1 MVLALLAAVAAPS
14 RAGDTTPTT
23 SPNEN
28 SFAALKRA
36 YDDATKAYHD
46 EFEAA
51 HEAAKAKGDAALK
64 AFKFEKPRPG
74 FAFAPKFLAVAEK
87 DPEGPDAVD
96 ALKLA
101 VRYGFS
107 DTGNAPEFRARAIKI
122 LQEHYVTKA
131 QIKGFVRQL
140 AMTEEPGAR
149 KVLDDVI
156 ARNPDRKVRA
166 AAYKALIAYRE
177 YLIRF
182 AEMAKDKDRAAM
194 IEKSEGKEAL
204 NQRLARAAV
213 AQGEIEAMKK
223 TLREEYRG
231 FVHDLSVGQTAP
243 EVVTQDVDG
252 KPVKLGD
259 LKGNVVVL
267 DVWATWCVPCTA
279 MIPHEREMVG
289 RLEGKPFRLVDLS
302 VDDDVKTLQ
311 DFLAKEKLPWTHWW
325 AGPGGAESSFVQDWD
340 IRGIPA
346 IFVLDGEGVI
356 RYRNVRGDELE
367 EAVNALLKEAE
378 AKAAGCARREEG
390 R

>member
-1 MVLALLAAVAAPS
+1 MRRPLMVLALLAAVAAPS

-28 SFAALKRA
+28 SFAALKKA

-51 HEAAKAKGDAALK
+51 YEAAKAKGDAALK
-64 AFKFEKPRPG
+64 AFKFKKPRPG

-87 DPEGPDAVD
+87 DPEGPDAGD
-96 ALKLA
+96 ALKLTM
-101 VRYGFS
+101 RYSSS
-107 DTGNAPEFRARAIKI
+107 DTGNAPDIRARAIKI

-131 QIKGFVRQL
+131 QIRGFVKQL
-140 AMTEEPGAR
+140 AMTDEPGAR

-156 ARNPDRKVRA
+156 ARNPDRKVQA
-166 AAYKALIAYRE
+166 AAYKALIRYRE

-182 AEMAKDKDRAAM
+182 AEIAKDKDRAAM
-194 IEKSEGKEAL
+194 IEKSEGKEAM
-204 NQRLARAAV
+204 NQRLARAAL
-213 AQGEIEAMKK
+213 ARGEIEAMKK
-223 TLREEYRG
+223 TLREEYPG
-231 FVHDLSVGQTAP
+231 DFHDLSVGQTAP

-259 LKGNVVVL
+259 LKGKVVVL

-289 RLEGKPFRLVDLS
+289 RLEGKPFRLVGLS
-302 VDDDVKTLQ
+302 IDDEVKTLK

-325 AGPGGAESSFVQDWD
+325 AGPGGAESSFMQDWD

-367 EAVNALLKEAE
+367 KAVNALLKEAE
-378 AKAAGCARREEG
+378 AKAAG
-390 R
+390 

>member
-1 MVLALLAAVAAPS
+1 MVLALLATVANPS
-14 RAGDTTPTT
+14 QAGDTTPTT

-28 SFAALKRA
+28 SFAALKKA
-36 YDDATKAYHD
+36 YTDATKAYHE

-51 HEAAKAKGDAALK
+51 LAAAEAKGAAALK
-64 AFKFEKPRPG
+64 AFKFEKRRPG
-74 FAFAPKFLAVAEK
+74 YAFAPKFLAVAEK

-101 VRYGFS
+101 MRYS
-107 DTGNAPEFRARAIKI
+107 SEYTCSAREIRARAIKI
-122 LQEHYVTKA
+122 LQEYYVTVP

-140 AMTEEPGAR
+140 AMLEEPGAR

-156 ARNPDRKVRA
+156 ARNPDRKVQA

-194 IEKSEGKEAL
+194 IEKSEGKEAM
-204 NQRLARAAV
+204 NQRLARAAL
-213 AQGEIEAMKK
+213 AQGEIEAMEK

-231 FVHDLSVGQTAP
+231 FFHDLSVGQTAP
-243 EVVTQDVDG
+243 ELVTQDVDG

-302 VDDDVKTLQ
+302 VDDDVKTLK

-325 AGPGGAESSFVQDWD
+325 AGPGGPESSFMHDWD
-340 IRGIPA
+340 IRGIPS

-356 RYRNVRGDELE
+356 RYRNVRGEELE
-367 EAVNALLKEAE
+367 KAVNALLKEAE
-378 AKAAGCARREEG
+378 AKAAG
-390 R
+390 

>member
-28 SFAALKRA
+28 SFAALKKA

-51 HEAAKAKGDAALK
+51 KAKGDTALK
-64 AFKFEKPRPG
+64 AFRFEKPRPG
-74 FAFAPKFLAVAEK
+74 YAFAPKFLAVAEK

-101 VRYGFS
+101 MRYS
-107 DTGNAPEFRARAIKI
+107 SEYTCSAREIRARAIKI
-122 LQEHYVTKA
+122 LQEYYVTEP

-140 AMTEEPGAR
+140 AMLEEPGAR

-156 ARNPDRKVRA
+156 ARNPDRKVQA
-166 AAYKALIAYRE
+166 AAYKARIAYRE
-177 YLIRF
+177 FLIRL
-182 AEMAKDKDRAAM
+182 AEMAKDKDRATM

-213 AQGEIEAMKK
+213 AQGQIEAMKK

-231 FVHDLSVGQTAP
+231 FFHDLSVGQTAP
-243 EVVTQDVDG
+243 ELVTQDVDG

-302 VDDDVKTLQ
+302 VDDDVKTLK

-325 AGPGGAESSFVQDWD
+325 AGPGGPESSFMQDWD

-367 EAVNALLKEAE
+367 KAVNALLKEAE
-378 AKAAGCARREEG
+378 AKAAG
-390 R
+390 

>member
-28 SFAALKRA
+28 SFAALKTA

-51 HEAAKAKGDAALK
+51 YEAAKAKGDAALK
-64 AFKFEKPRPG
+64 AFKFAKLRPDH
-74 FAFAPKFLAVAEK
+74 AFAPKFLAVAEK

-96 ALKLA
+96 ALKLTM
-101 VRYGFS
+101 RY
-107 DTGNAPEFRARAIKI
+107 TGNAPEIRARAIKI

-131 QIKGFVRQL
+131 QIKGFVHQL

-156 ARNPDRKVRA
+156 ARNPDRKVQA
-166 AAYKALIAYRE
+166 AAYKARIAYRE
-177 YLIRF
+177 FLIRL

-194 IEKSEGKEAL
+194 IEKGEGKEAM

-213 AQGEIEAMKK
+213 AQGEIEAMRK

-231 FVHDLSVGQTAP
+231 DFHDLSVGQTAP
-243 EVVTQDVDG
+243 ELVTQDVDG

-289 RLEGKPFRLVDLS
+289 RLEGKPFRLVGLS
-302 VDDDVKTLQ
+302 IDDEVKTLK

-325 AGPGGAESSFVQDWD
+325 AGPGGPESSFMQDWD

-346 IFVLDGEGVI
+346 IFVLDGESVI
-356 RYRNVRGDELE
+356 RYRDVRGDELE
-367 EAVNALLKEAE
+367 KAVNALLKEAE
-378 AKAAGCARREEG
+378 AKAAG
-390 R
+390 

>member
-28 SFAALKRA
+28 SFAALKKA

-51 HEAAKAKGDAALK
+51 YEAAKAKGDAALK

-74 FAFAPKFLAVAEK
+74 YAFAPKFLAVAEK

-101 VRYGFS
+101 MRYSSG
-107 DTGNAPEFRARAIKI
+107 DTRSAREIRARAIKI

-131 QIKGFVRQL
+131 QIKGFVYQL

-156 ARNPDRKVRA
+156 ARNPDRKVQA
-166 AAYKALIAYRE
+166 ATYKARIAYRE

-182 AEMAKDKDRAAM
+182 AEMIKDKDRAAM
-194 IEKSEGKEAL
+194 IEKSEGKEAVS
-204 NQRLARAAV
+204 QRLARASL
-213 AQGEIEAMKK
+213 AQGEIDAMKK

-231 FVHDLSVGQTAP
+231 YFLDLSVGRTAP
-243 EVVTQDVDG
+243 ELVAQDVDG
-252 KPVKLGD
+252 KPVKLSD
-259 LKGNVVVL
+259 LRGKVVVL
-267 DVWATWCVPCTA
+267 DVWATWCGPCMA

-289 RLEGKPFRLVDLS
+289 RLEGKPFRLVGLS
-302 VDDDVKTLQ
+302 IDDEAKTLK

-325 AGPGGAESSFVQDWD
+325 AGPGGAESSFMQDWD

-356 RYRNVRGDELE
+356 RYRDVRGDELE
-367 EAVNALLKEAE
+367 KAVNALLKEAE
-378 AKAAGCARREEG
+378 AKATG
-390 R
+390 

>member
-14 RAGDTTPTT
+14 RAGDPTPTT

-28 SFAALKRA
+28 SFAALKKA
-36 YDDATKAYHD
+36 YDDATKAYND

-51 HEAAKAKGDAALK
+51 YEAAKAKGNAALK

-74 FAFAPKFLAVAEK
+74 HAFAPKFLAVAEK
-87 DPEGPDAVD
+87 DPEGPDAVG

-101 VRYGFS
+101 MRYSSG
-107 DTGNAPEFRARAIKI
+107 DTGSAPEIRARAIKI

-131 QIKGFVRQL
+131 QIKGFVHQL

-156 ARNPDRKVRA
+156 ARNPDRKVQA

-177 YLIRF
+177 FLIRF
-182 AEMAKDKDRAAM
+182 AEMAKDKDRATM
-194 IEKSEGKEAL
+194 IEKSEGKEAM
-204 NQRLARAAV
+204 NQRLARAAL

-231 FVHDLSVGQTAP
+231 YFHDLSVGQTAP
-243 EVVTQDVDG
+243 EVVTQGVDG
-252 KPVKLGD
+252 KPVKLSD

-289 RLEGKPFRLVDLS
+289 RLEGKPFRLVGLS
-302 VDDDVKTLQ
+302 IDDEVKTLK
-311 DFLAKEKLPWTHWW
+311 DFLAKEKLPWEHWW

-346 IFVLDGEGVI
+346 IFVLDGKGVL

-367 EAVNALLKEAE
+367 KAVDALLKEAE
-378 AKAAGCARREEG
+378 AKAAG
-390 R
+390 

>member
-1 MVLALLAAVAAPS
+1 MRRPLIVLALLAAVAAPS

-28 SFAALKRA
+28 SFAALKKA

-51 HEAAKAKGDAALK
+51 YEAAKAKGDAALK
-64 AFKFEKPRPG
+64 AFRFAKPRPG
-74 FAFAPKFLAVAEK
+74 YAFAPKFLAVAEK

-101 VRYGFS
+101 MRYS
-107 DTGNAPEFRARAIKI
+107 SEDTRSAREIRARAIKI
-122 LQEHYVTKA
+122 LQEHYVTKP

-140 AMTEEPGAR
+140 AMLEEPGAR

-156 ARNPDRKVRA
+156 ARNPDRKVQA
-166 AAYKALIAYRE
+166 ATYKALIAYRE
-177 YLIRF
+177 VLIRF
-182 AEMAKDKDRAAM
+182 AERAKDKDRAAM
-194 IEKSEGKEAL
+194 IEKS
-204 NQRLARAAV
+204 
-213 AQGEIEAMKK
+213 QGEIEAMKK

-231 FVHDLSVGQTAP
+231 FFHDLSVGQTAP
-243 EVVTQDVDG
+243 ELVTQDVDG

-259 LKGNVVVL
+259 LKGKVVVL

-289 RLEGKPFRLVDLS
+289 RLEGKPFRLVGLS
-302 VDDDVKTLQ
+302 IDDEVKTLK
-311 DFLAKEKLPWTHWW
+311 DFLAREKLPWTHWW
-325 AGPGGAESSFVQDWD
+325 AGPGGAESSFMQDWD

-346 IFVLDGEGVI
+346 IFVLDGKGVI
-356 RYRNVRGDELE
+356 RYRNVRGEELE
-367 EAVNALLKEAE
+367 KAVNALLKEAE
-378 AKAAGCARREEG
+378 AKAAG
-390 R
+390 

>member
-28 SFAALKRA
+28 SFAALKKA

-51 HEAAKAKGDAALK
+51 YEAAKAKGDAALK
-64 AFKFEKPRPG
+64 AFRFEKPRPG
-74 FAFAPKFLAVAEK
+74 YAFAPKFLAVAEK

-96 ALKLA
+96 ALRLA
-101 VRYGFS
+101 MRYS
-107 DTGNAPEFRARAIKI
+107 SEDTRSAREIRASAIKI
-122 LQEHYVTKA
+122 LQEHYVTKP
-131 QIKGFVRQL
+131 QIKGFIQQL
-140 AMTEEPGAR
+140 AMLEEPGAR
-149 KVLDDVI
+149 KVVDDVI
-156 ARNPDRKVRA
+156 ARNPDRKVQA
-166 AAYKALIAYRE
+166 AAYKARIAYRE
-177 YLIRF
+177 LLIRL
-182 AEMAKDKDRAAM
+182 AEMARDKDRATM

-204 NQRLARAAV
+204 NQRFARAAV

-231 FVHDLSVGQTAP
+231 FFHDLSVGQTAP
-243 EVVTQDVDG
+243 ELVTQDVDG
-252 KPVKLGD
+252 KPVKLCD

-302 VDDDVKTLQ
+302 VDDDVKTLK
-311 DFLAKEKLPWTHWW
+311 DFLAREKLPWTHWW
-325 AGPGGAESSFVQDWD
+325 AGPGGPESSFMQDWD

-367 EAVNALLKEAE
+367 KAVNALLKEAE
-378 AKAAGCARREEG
+378 AKAAG
-390 R
+390 

>member
-28 SFAALKRA
+28 SFAALKKA

-51 HEAAKAKGDAALK
+51 YEAARAKGDAALK
-64 AFKFEKPRPG
+64 AFKFAKPRPG

-101 VRYGFS
+101 MRYS
-107 DTGNAPEFRARAIKI
+107 SEDTRSAREIRARAIKI
-122 LQEHYVTKA
+122 LQEHYVTKP
-131 QIKGFVRQL
+131 QIKGFVYHL
-140 AMTEEPGAR
+140 AMIEEPGAR

-156 ARNPDRKVRA
+156 ARNPDRKVQA
-166 AAYKALIAYRE
+166 ATYKALIRYRE

-182 AEMAKDKDRAAM
+182 AEMAKDKDRGAM

-204 NQRLARAAV
+204 SQRFARAAV
-213 AQGEIEAMKK
+213 AQGEIEGMKK
-223 TLREEYRG
+223 TLREEYPG
-231 FVHDLSVGQTAP
+231 YFHDLSVGQTAP
-243 EVVTQDVDG
+243 ELVTQDVDG
-252 KPVKLGD
+252 KPVKLSD
-259 LKGNVVVL
+259 LKGKVVVL

-302 VDDDVKTLQ
+302 VDDDVKTLK

-325 AGPGGAESSFVQDWD
+325 AGPGGVESSFVQDWD

-346 IFVLDGEGVI
+346 IFVLDGKGVI

-367 EAVNALLKEAE
+367 KAVNALLKEAE
-378 AKAAGCARREEG
+378 AKAAG
-390 R
+390 

>member
-28 SFAALKRA
+28 SFAALKKA

-51 HEAAKAKGDAALK
+51 YEAAKAKGDAALK
-64 AFKFEKPRPG
+64 AFRFEKPRPG
-74 FAFAPKFLAVAEK
+74 YAFAPKFLAVADK

-101 VRYGFS
+101 MRYS
-107 DTGNAPEFRARAIKI
+107 SEDTRSAREIRARAIKI
-122 LQEHYVTKA
+122 LQEHYVTKP
-131 QIKGFVRQL
+131 QIKGFARQL

-156 ARNPDRKVRA
+156 ARNPDRKVQA
-166 AAYKALIAYRE
+166 AAYKARIAYRE
-177 YLIRF
+177 YLIRL

-194 IEKSEGKEAL
+194 IEKSEGKEAIS
-204 NQRLARAAV
+204 QRLARAAL

-231 FVHDLSVGQTAP
+231 FFHDLSVGQTAP
-243 EVVTQDVDG
+243 ELVTQDVDG

-259 LKGNVVVL
+259 LKGKVVVL

-289 RLEGKPFRLVDLS
+289 RLEGKPFRLVGLS
-302 VDDDVKTLQ
+302 IDDEVQTLK

-325 AGPGGAESSFVQDWD
+325 AGPGGPESSFMQDWD

-346 IFVLDGEGVI
+346 IFVLDGKGVI

-367 EAVNALLKEAE
+367 KAVNALLKEAE
-378 AKAAGCARREEG
+378 AKAAG
-390 R
+390 

>member
-1 MVLALLAAVAAPS
+1 MTRPPMVLALLAAVAAPC

-28 SFAALKRA
+28 SFAALKKA
-36 YDDATKAYHD
+36 YNDATKAYHD

-51 HEAAKAKGDAALK
+51 YEAPKAKGDAALK

-74 FAFAPKFLAVAEK
+74 YAFAPKFLAVAEK
-87 DPEGPDAVD
+87 DPEGPNAVD

-101 VRYGFS
+101 LRYSSGE
-107 DTGNAPEFRARAIKI
+107 TGNAPEIRARAIKI

-131 QIKGFVRQL
+131 QIKGFVRKL
-140 AMTEEPGAR
+140 AMTDEPGAR

-156 ARNPDRKVRA
+156 ARNPDRKVQA
-166 AAYKALIAYRE
+166 AAYNARIAYRE
-177 YLIRF
+177 FLIRL

-194 IEKSEGKEAL
+194 IEKSEGKEAM
-204 NQRLARAAV
+204 NQRLARAAL
-213 AQGEIEAMKK
+213 APGEIEAMKK
-223 TLREEYRG
+223 TLREEYPG
-231 FVHDLSVGQTAP
+231 DFHDLSVGQTAP
-243 EVVTQDVDG
+243 EFVTQDVDG

-259 LKGNVVVL
+259 LKGEVVVL

-289 RLEGKPFRLVDLS
+289 RLAGKPFRLVDLS
-302 VDDDVKTLQ
+302 VDNEVKTVK
-311 DFLAKEKLPWTHWW
+311 DFLAREKLPWTHWW
-325 AGPGGAESSFVQDWD
+325 AGPGGPESPFMQDWD

-367 EAVNALLKEAE
+367 KAVNALLKEAE
-378 AKAAGCARREEG
+378 AKAAG
-390 R
+390 

>member
-1 MVLALLAAVAAPS
+1 MVLALLATVAAPS

-28 SFAALKRA
+28 SFAALKKA

-51 HEAAKAKGDAALK
+51 KAKGDAALK
-64 AFKFEKPRPG
+64 AFRFEKPRPG
-74 FAFAPKFLAVAEK
+74 YAFAPKFLAVAEK

-101 VRYGFS
+101 MRYS
-107 DTGNAPEFRARAIKI
+107 SEYTCSAPEIRARAIKI
-122 LQEHYVTKA
+122 LQEYYVTEP

-140 AMTEEPGAR
+140 AMLEEPGAR

-156 ARNPDRKVRA
+156 ARNPDRKVQA
-166 AAYKALIAYRE
+166 AAYKARIAYRE
-177 YLIRF
+177 FLIRL
-182 AEMAKDKDRAAM
+182 AEMAKDKDRATM
-194 IEKSEGKEAL
+194 IEKSDGKETL
-204 NQRLARAAV
+204 NQRLASAAV

-223 TLREEYRG
+223 TLREEYHG
-231 FVHDLSVGQTAP
+231 FFHDLSVGQTAP
-243 EVVTQDVDG
+243 ELVTQDVDG

-302 VDDDVKTLQ
+302 VDDDVKTLK

-325 AGPGGAESSFVQDWD
+325 AGPGGPESSFMQDWD

-367 EAVNALLKEAE
+367 KAVNALLKEAE
-378 AKAAGCARREEG
+378 AKAAG
-390 R
+390 

>member
-1 MVLALLAAVAAPS
+1 LVLALRAAVAAPS
-14 RAGDTTPTT
+14 GAGDPTPTT

-28 SFAALKRA
+28 SFAALKEA
-36 YDDATKAYHD
+36 YNDATKAYND

-51 HEAAKAKGDAALK
+51 YEAAKAKGDAALK

-74 FAFAPKFLAVAEK
+74 HAFAPKFLAVAQK
-87 DPEGPDAVD
+87 DPEGPDAVG

-101 VRYGFS
+101 MRYSSS
-107 DTGNAPEFRARAIKI
+107 DTGNAPEIRARAINI

-131 QIKGFVRQL
+131 QIKGFVHQL

-156 ARNPDRKVRA
+156 ARNPDRKVQA

-177 YLIRF
+177 FLIRF

-194 IEKSEGKEAL
+194 IEKSEGKEAM
-204 NQRLARAAV
+204 NQRLARAAL

-231 FVHDLSVGQTAP
+231 YFHDLSVGQTAP

-252 KPVKLGD
+252 KPVKLSD
-259 LKGNVVVL
+259 LKGKVVVL
-267 DVWATWCVPCTA
+267 DVWATWCGPCTA
-279 MIPHEREMVG
+279 MIPYEREMVG

-302 VDDDVKTLQ
+302 IDDEVKTLK
-311 DFLAKEKLPWTHWW
+311 DFLAK
-325 AGPGGAESSFVQDWD
+325 
-340 IRGIPA
+340 
-346 IFVLDGEGVI
+346 
-356 RYRNVRGDELE
+356 
-367 EAVNALLKEAE
+367 
-378 AKAAGCARREEG
+378 
-390 R
+390 

>member
-1 MVLALLAAVAAPS
+1 MILALLAAVAAPS

-28 SFAALKRA
+28 SFAALKKA
-36 YDDATKAYHD
+36 YDDATKAYQR

-51 HEAAKAKGDAALK
+51 YEAAKAKGDAALK
-64 AFKFEKPRPG
+64 AFRFEKPRPG
-74 FAFAPKFLAVAEK
+74 YAFAPKFLAVAEK

-101 VRYGFS
+101 MRYSS
-107 DTGNAPEFRARAIKI
+107 DYTCSAREIRARAIKI
-122 LQEHYVTKA
+122 LQEYYVTEP

-149 KVLDDVI
+149 KILDDVI
-156 ARNPDRKVRA
+156 ARNPDRKVQA
-166 AAYKALIAYRE
+166 AAYKARIAYRE
-177 YLIRF
+177 FLIRF

-194 IEKSEGKEAL
+194 IEKSEGKEAM
-204 NQRLARAAV
+204 NQRFARAAL
-213 AQGEIEAMKK
+213 AQGEIEAMKR

-231 FVHDLSVGQTAP
+231 YFHDLSVGQTAP

-252 KPVKLGD
+252 KPVKLSD
-259 LKGNVVVL
+259 LKGKVVVL
-267 DVWATWCVPCTA
+267 DVWATWCGPCTA

-289 RLEGKPFRLVDLS
+289 RLEGKPFRLVGLS
-302 VDDDVKTLQ
+302 IDDEVKTLK
-311 DFLAKEKLPWTHWW
+311 DFLAKEKLPWAHWW

-346 IFVLDGEGVI
+346 IFVLDGKGML
-356 RYRNVRGDELE
+356 RYRNIRGDELE
-367 EAVNALLKEAE
+367 KAVNALLTEAE
-378 AKAAGCARREEG
+378 AKAAG
-390 R
+390 

>member
-14 RAGDTTPTT
+14 RAGDPTPTT

-28 SFAALKRA
+28 SFAALKKA
-36 YDDATKAYHD
+36 YTDATKAYHE

-51 HEAAKAKGDAALK
+51 LAAAEAKGAAALK
-64 AFKFEKPRPG
+64 AFKFEKRRPG
-74 FAFAPKFLAVAEK
+74 YAFAPKFLAVAEK

-96 ALKLA
+96 ALELA
-101 VRYGFS
+101 MRYSSS
-107 DTGNAPEFRARAIKI
+107 DTGNAPEIRARAIKI

-131 QIKGFVRQL
+131 EIKGFVRQL

-156 ARNPDRKVRA
+156 ARNPDRKVQA

-194 IEKSEGKEAL
+194 IEKSEGKEAM
-204 NQRLARAAV
+204 NQRLARAAL

-223 TLREEYRG
+223 TLREEYQG
-231 FVHDLSVGQTAP
+231 SFHDLSVGQTAP
-243 EVVTQDVDG
+243 EFVTQDVDG

-259 LKGNVVVL
+259 LKGKVVVL

-279 MIPHEREMVG
+279 MIPHEREMVS
-289 RLEGKPFRLVDLS
+289 RLEGKPFRLVGLS
-302 VDDDVKTLQ
+302 IDDDVKTLKN
-311 DFLAKEKLPWTHWW
+311 FLAKEKLPWTHWW
-325 AGPGGAESSFVQDWD
+325 AGPGGAESSFMQDWD

-367 EAVNALLKEAE
+367 KAVNALLKEAE
-378 AKAAGCARREEG
+378 AKAAG
-390 R
+390 

>member
-1 MVLALLAAVAAPS
+1 VRRPLIVLALLAAVAAPS

-23 SPNEN
+23 SPNEI
-28 SFAALKRA
+28 SFASLKKA

-51 HEAAKAKGDAALK
+51 YEAAKAKGDAALK

-74 FAFAPKFLAVAEK
+74 YAFAPKFLAVAEK

-101 VRYGFS
+101 MRYSSG
-107 DTGNAPEFRARAIKI
+107 DTRSAREIRARAIKI

-131 QIKGFVRQL
+131 QIKGFVYQL

-156 ARNPDRKVRA
+156 ARNPDRKVQA
-166 AAYKALIAYRE
+166 ATYKARIAYRE

-182 AEMAKDKDRAAM
+182 AEMIKDKDRAAM
-194 IEKSEGKEAL
+194 IEKSEGKEAVS
-204 NQRLARAAV
+204 QRLARASL
-213 AQGEIEAMKK
+213 AQGEIDAMKK

-231 FVHDLSVGQTAP
+231 YFLDLSVGRTAP
-243 EVVTQDVDG
+243 ELVAQDVDG
-252 KPVKLGD
+252 KPVKLSD
-259 LKGNVVVL
+259 LRGKVVVL
-267 DVWATWCVPCTA
+267 DVWATWCGPCMA

-289 RLEGKPFRLVDLS
+289 RLEGKPFRLVGLS
-302 VDDDVKTLQ
+302 IDDEAKTLK

-325 AGPGGAESSFVQDWD
+325 AGPGGAESSFMQDWD

-356 RYRNVRGDELE
+356 RYRDVRGDELE
-367 EAVNALLKEAE
+367 KAVNALLKEAE
-378 AKAAGCARREEG
+378 AKATG
-390 R
+390 